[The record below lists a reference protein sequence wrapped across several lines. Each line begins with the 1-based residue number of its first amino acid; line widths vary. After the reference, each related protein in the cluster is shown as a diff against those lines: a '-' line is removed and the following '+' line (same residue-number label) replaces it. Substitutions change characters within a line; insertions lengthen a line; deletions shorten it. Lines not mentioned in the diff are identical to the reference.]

1 MPAGAA
7 EDFVAKCRELKLD
20 FVLFV
25 RHASSAPLHE
35 GAAKRA
41 EKPHDWKADD
51 QMRVLT
57 QKGKDQCAAATWF
70 RELDVRA
77 ALTSPAR
84 RASETAMRM
93 TDRTETEEQKV
104 GSVYLRMVA
113 GVHPAGMSETC
124 EALFETMG
132 YGPLRVFFEAA
143 GGEDAFQAYG
153 DAVCAELAAAAVPAG
168 EGGGLAVFGHAVFL
182 NAIAYKVA
190 QAAGAS
196 EAMRAALLDMDL
208 GETEGIRIDLTG
220 GDVAKYPLASS

>member
-7 EDFVAKCRELKLD
+7 EDFVAKCRQLKLD

-35 GAAKRA
+35 GAAKRS
-41 EKPHDWKADD
+41 EKPHDWKIDD

-57 QKGKDQCAAATWF
+57 QKGKDQCAAAAWF
-70 RELDVRA
+70 RGLDVRA

-104 GSVYLRMVA
+104 GSIYLRMVA
-113 GVHPAGMSETC
+113 GVHPAGMSEPC
-124 EALFETMG
+124 EALFETLG

-168 EGGGLAVFGHAVFL
+168 PGGLAVFGHAVFL

-196 EAMRAALLDMDL
+196 DDAKAALLDMDL
-208 GETEGIRIDLTG
+208 GETQGIRVSTS
-220 GDVAKYPLASS
+220 GDVAKYPLA

>member
-7 EDFVAKCRELKLD
+7 EAFVAKCRQLKLD
-20 FVLFV
+20 FVVFV
-25 RHASSAPLHE
+25 RHASSAPLHA

-41 EKPHDWKADD
+41 EKPHDWKIDD

-57 QKGKDQCAAATWF
+57 QKGKDQCAAAAWF

-104 GSVYLRMVA
+104 GSIYLRMVA

-124 EALFETMG
+124 EALFETLG
-132 YGPLRVFFEAA
+132 YGPLRVFFEAP
-143 GGEDAFQAYG
+143 GGEDAFQNYG
-153 DAVCAELAAAAVPAG
+153 DAVCAELAAAAVPDG
-168 EGGGLAVFGHAVFL
+168 PGGLAVFGHAVFL
-182 NAIAYKVA
+182 NAIAYKVS

-196 EAMRAALLDMDL
+196 EAAKAALLDMDL

-220 GDVAKYPLASS
+220 GDVAKYPLAP

>member
-7 EDFVAKCRELKLD
+7 EAFVAKCRELKLD

-35 GAAKRA
+35 GAATRA
-41 EKPHDWKADD
+41 EKPHDWKIDD

-57 QKGKDQCAAATWF
+57 QKGKDQCAAAAWF

-104 GSVYLRMVA
+104 GSIYLRMVA

-124 EALFETMG
+124 EALFETLG

-143 GGEDAFQAYG
+143 GG
-153 DAVCAELAAAAVPAG
+153 
-168 EGGGLAVFGHAVFL
+168 
-182 NAIAYKVA
+182 
-190 QAAGAS
+190 
-196 EAMRAALLDMDL
+196 
-208 GETEGIRIDLTG
+208 
-220 GDVAKYPLASS
+220 